1 MTGPRRPHASG
12 GVLLR
17 PWRPSDAPAVLRAFA
32 PAEMA
37 RQSGGHPVTTRAEA
51 LDWIARWER
60 ERTAGTGYAWAAV
73 RATGRSATGRS
84 EVAQGAA
91 VCGEVVRS
99 AAVRGGAAQGEALGC
114 VAVTAVNQV
123 HGCGWV
129 SYWTTEAARGS
140 GVASAGVRALAR
152 WDFDDLGLY
161 RLELGHRTDNPASCA
176 VARRAGF
183 TAEGI
188 ERGKLRYEGVR
199 HDVERHAR
207 LATDPVNFG

>member
-1 MTGPRRPHASG
+1 MSG

-17 PWRPSDAPAVLRAFA
+17 PWRRSDAPAVLRAFA
-32 PAEMA
+32 PAEMS
-37 RQSGGHPVTTRAEA
+37 RQSGGHPVTTEADA

-60 ERTAGTGYAWAAV
+60 ERAAGTGYAWAAV
-73 RATGRSATGRS
+73 RAAACATAR
-84 EVAQGAA
+84 
-91 VCGEVVRS
+91 GETARGEAVRS
-99 AAVRGGAAQGEALGC
+99 AAVQGEALGC

-129 SYWTTEAARGS
+129 SYWTTEAARGC

-152 WDFDDLGLY
+152 WAFDDLGLY

-188 ERGKLRYEGVR
+188 ERGKLRYGDVR

>member
-1 MTGPRRPHASG
+1 MSG

-17 PWRPSDAPAVLRAFA
+17 PWRRSDAPAVLRAFA

-37 RQSGGHPVTTRAEA
+37 RQSGGHPVTTEADA

-60 ERTAGTGYAWAAV
+60 ERAAGTGYAWAAV
-73 RATGRSATGRS
+73 RAAACATARGETARG
-84 EVAQGAA
+84 EA
-91 VCGEVVRS
+91 VQGEVVRS
-99 AAVRGGAAQGEALGC
+99 AAVEGEAARSEAVQGEALGC

-129 SYWTTEAARGS
+129 SYWTTEAARGC

-152 WDFDDLGLY
+152 WAFDDLGLY

-188 ERGKLRYEGVR
+188 ERGKLRYGDVR

>member
-1 MTGPRRPHASG
+1 MSG

-17 PWRPSDAPAVLRAFA
+17 PWRRSDAPAVLRAFA

-37 RQSGGHPVTTRAEA
+37 RQSGGHPVTTEADA

-60 ERTAGTGYAWAAV
+60 ERAAGTGYAWAAV
-73 RATGRSATGRS
+73 RAAACATARG
-84 EVAQGAA
+84 EAA
-91 VCGEVVRS
+91 RGE
-99 AAVRGGAAQGEALGC
+99 AVQGEALGC

-129 SYWTTEAARGS
+129 SYWTTEAARGC

-152 WDFDDLGLY
+152 WAFDDLGLY

-188 ERGKLRYEGVR
+188 ERGKLRYGDVR

>member
-1 MTGPRRPHASG
+1 MSG

-17 PWRPSDAPAVLRAFA
+17 PWRRSDAPAVLRAFA

-37 RQSGGHPVTTRAEA
+37 RQSGGHPVTTEADA

-60 ERTAGTGYAWAAV
+60 ERPDTPGPPSVPPPV
-73 RATGRSATGRS
+73 RRSRTRR
-84 EVAQGAA
+84 V
-91 VCGEVVRS
+91 
-99 AAVRGGAAQGEALGC
+99 QGEALGC
-114 VAVTAVNQV
+114 
-123 HGCGWV
+123 
-129 SYWTTEAARGS
+129 
-140 GVASAGVRALAR
+140 
-152 WDFDDLGLY
+152 
-161 RLELGHRTDNPASCA
+161 

-188 ERGKLRYEGVR
+188 ERGKLRYGDVR

>member
-1 MTGPRRPHASG
+1 MSG

-17 PWRPSDAPAVLRAFA
+17 PWRRSDAPAVLRAFA
-32 PAEMA
+32 PEEMS
-37 RQSGGHPVTTRAEA
+37 RQSGGHPVTTEADA

-60 ERTAGTGYAWAAV
+60 ERAAGTGYAWAAV
-73 RATGRSATGRS
+73 RAAACATAR
-84 EVAQGAA
+84 
-91 VCGEVVRS
+91 GETARGEAVRS
-99 AAVRGGAAQGEALGC
+99 AAVQGEALGC

-129 SYWTTEAARGS
+129 SYWTTEAARGC

-152 WDFDDLGLY
+152 WAFDDLGLY

-188 ERGKLRYEGVR
+188 ERGKLRYGDVH